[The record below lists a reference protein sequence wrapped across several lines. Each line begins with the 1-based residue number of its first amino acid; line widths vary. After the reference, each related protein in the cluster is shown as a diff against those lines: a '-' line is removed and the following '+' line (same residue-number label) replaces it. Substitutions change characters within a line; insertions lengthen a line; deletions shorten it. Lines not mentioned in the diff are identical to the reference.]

1 MAATLAQLSA
11 GLAAGKYSSVELTR
25 AALAR
30 VEKTQSQLNALVSV
44 TAEVALAEAAAADA
58 ARKAG
63 KAGPLTGVPLIHKDI
78 FCTAGVLTTC
88 GSKMLSNFVA
98 PYDATIVSRLRDA
111 GMVM

>member
-30 VEKTQSQLNALVSV
+30 VEKAQSLNALVSV
-44 TAEVALAEAAAADA
+44 TAEAALAQAAAADA

-63 KAGPLTGVPLIHKDI
+63 NAGPLTGVPLIHKDI

-98 PYDATIVSRLRDA
+98 PYDATIVT
-111 GMVM
+111 